1 MSINVE
7 MIGKTLMVEH
17 YVAEVATP
25 ALRRMVSV
33 SDAFTPN
40 GYTRGSGSGRSAP
53 KRSTNTPANIQIAL
67 SLIPPRNS

>member
-40 GYTRGSGSGRSAP
+40 G
-53 KRSTNTPANIQIAL
+53 
-67 SLIPPRNS
+67 